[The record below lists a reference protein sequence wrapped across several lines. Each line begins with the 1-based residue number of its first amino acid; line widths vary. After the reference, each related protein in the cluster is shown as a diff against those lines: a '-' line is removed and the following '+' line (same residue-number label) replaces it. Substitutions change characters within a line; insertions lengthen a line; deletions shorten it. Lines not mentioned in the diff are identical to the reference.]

1 MSELQNI
8 ATELITDPWVRLRPV
23 MKGSIEYL
31 EMKTSIEEL
40 GLLSSISVRPSSRK
54 PGHFEVIDGL
64 YRTSCMRDLH
74 RPEIPCII
82 KHDITDDQVL
92 ALQIQANAI
101 RRDTTPSQY
110 AKQLKRIQKAKPGIT
125 LREISSLV
133 NKEPLWVRKQLGLLT
148 LDKETQKSVDRGEI
162 PLGNA
167 YMLSMLPSILR
178 MDYIDSAKVMPCK
191 EFKALVAST
200 IKCFKEAV
208 KDGKLEAFHE
218 REFKPQPYLRSL
230 KEVQAES
237 DDPTNA
243 AFVLV
248 TANCDTAMEGWHAAL
263 RWALHLDKRSV
274 EEQENNA
281 RKWSRKKWKG
291 E

>member
-23 MKGSIEYL
+23 KKGSIEYL

-40 GLLSSISVRPSSRK
+40 GLLSAIAVRPSTRK

-74 RPEIPCII
+74 QPVIPCII
-82 KHDITDDQVL
+82 KHNITDDQVL

-101 RRDTTPSQY
+101 RRETTPSQY
-110 AKQLKRIQKAKPGIT
+110 ARQLKRIQEAKPGIT
-125 LREISSLV
+125 LRQISSLV
-133 NKEPLWVRKQLGLLT
+133 NKDPLWVRKQLGLLT
-148 LDKETQKSVDRGEI
+148 LKKDTQKSVDRGEI

-167 YMLSMLPSILR
+167 YMLAMLPSILR
-178 MDYIDSAKVMPCK
+178 MDYVDSAKLMPCK

-200 IKCFKEAV
+200 IKCYKEAI

-218 REFKPQPYLRSL
+218 SEFRAVSYLRSL
-230 KEVQAES
+230 KEVQAEV
-237 DDPTNA
+237 DHPTDA
-243 AFVLV
+243 ALVLV
-248 TANCDTAMEGWHAAL
+248 SAKCRTAMEGWREAL
-263 RWALHLDKRSV
+263 KWALHLDERSI
-274 EEQENNA
+274 EEQENRA
-281 RKWSRKKWKG
+281 RKWSRKKWEG
-291 E
+291 D

>member
-1 MSELQNI
+1 MSDLQNI

-23 MKGSIEYL
+23 MKGSIDYL
-31 EMKTSIEEL
+31 EMMTSVEEF
-40 GLLSSISVRPSSRK
+40 GLLSPIAVRHSTRK
-54 PGHFEVIDGL
+54 PGHFEIIDGL
-64 YRTSCMRDLH
+64 YRTSCLRDLH

-82 KHDITDDQVL
+82 KYNITDDQVL
-92 ALQIQANAI
+92 TLQIQANAI

-125 LREISSLV
+125 LRELSSLV

-148 LDKETQKSVDRGEI
+148 LEKDTQKSVDRGEI

-167 YMLSMLPSILR
+167 YMLAMLPSILR
-178 MDYIDSAKVMPCK
+178 MDYIDASKTMLCK

-200 IKCFKEAV
+200 IKCYKEAV
-208 KDGKLEAFHE
+208 KDGRLEAFHE
-218 REFKPQPYLRSL
+218 SEFKPQPYLRPL
-230 KEVQAES
+230 KEVQAEA

-291 E
+291 D